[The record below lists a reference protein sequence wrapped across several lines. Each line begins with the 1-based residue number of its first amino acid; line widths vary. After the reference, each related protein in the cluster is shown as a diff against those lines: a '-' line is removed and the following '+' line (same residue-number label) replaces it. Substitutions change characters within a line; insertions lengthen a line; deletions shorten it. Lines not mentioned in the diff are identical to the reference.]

1 MAYYIVTGAAGFIGS
16 NLVKGLNDRGVHD
29 IIAVDNLTQSAKFP
43 NLVDCEIADYFDKQA
58 FLDRLAV
65 VSPAKES
72 RVSVAADGSKETRGG
87 KNVMTFSPGGVR
99 GVVALVDG
107 ERAASI

>member
-1 MAYYIVTGAAGFIGS
+1 V
-16 NLVKGLNDRGVHD
+16 
-29 IIAVDNLTQSAKFP
+29 
-43 NLVDCEIADYFDKQA
+43 EA

-72 RVSVAADGSKETRGG
+72 RVSVTAEGKPEIRGR
-87 KNVMTFSPGGVR
+87 KNVMTFSPDGVR